1 MYVNCIHS
9 KQMKTE
15 KKKPE
20 TLQIRIPRD
29 DKRGSELAAKLQKIA
44 EVNGLSLNDV
54 ANMAVAAGL
63 GMVERK
69 LQELREPEP
78 QAAA

>member
-1 MYVNCIHS
+1 
-9 KQMKTE
+9 MKTE

-29 DKRGSELAAKLQKIA
+29 DKRGSELAEKLQKIA